1 MKGNLVMREYL
12 ENISPL
18 LSEEAR
24 QEVNLGVYR
33 EMCLAKKGAS
43 HDEQTVRLG
52 CLLRKAG
59 MAE

>member
-1 MKGNLVMREYL
+1 MREYL